1 MTAASPTAMSSFR
14 PRYRAVERQ
23 ERAHEREWRS
33 QSEPAQ
39 NKIFISMNGASQV
52 ASTQGGHLGRTIT
65 IPRCEELHTV
75 ANPLM
80 LENQLVPTASAA
92 ANQNIRFSGTPNGV
106 QTPVR

>member
-39 NKIFISMNGASQV
+39 NKIFIGMNGAS
-52 ASTQGGHLGRTIT
+52 
-65 IPRCEELHTV
+65 
-75 ANPLM
+75 
-80 LENQLVPTASAA
+80 
-92 ANQNIRFSGTPNGV
+92 
-106 QTPVR
+106 

>member
-52 ASTQGGHLGRTIT
+52 ASIQGQALQESRTDSSMRCLSLGGQSPSCDVKSFTLLRTR
-65 IPRCEELHTV
+65 RC
-75 ANPLM
+75 
-80 LENQLVPTASAA
+80 
-92 ANQNIRFSGTPNGV
+92 
-106 QTPVR
+106 

>member
-39 NKIFISMNGASQV
+39 NERFIVMNGASPGCRIARQTTRRNR
-52 ASTQGGHLGRTIT
+52 ARTPRWLLLLERTTGEIGRSKIKEMTSPEYLIE
-65 IPRCEELHTV
+65 ISAIAVV
-75 ANPLM
+75 AN
-80 LENQLVPTASAA
+80 
-92 ANQNIRFSGTPNGV
+92 
-106 QTPVR
+106 